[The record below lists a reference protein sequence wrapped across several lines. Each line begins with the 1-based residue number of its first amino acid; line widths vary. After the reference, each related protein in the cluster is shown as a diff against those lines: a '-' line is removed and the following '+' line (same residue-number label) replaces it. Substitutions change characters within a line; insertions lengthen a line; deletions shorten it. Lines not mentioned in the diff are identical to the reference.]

1 MDQFPTDARTKL
13 SSDPQFVEKVRD
25 IVGLYL
31 NPPDRAL
38 VLCVDEQSQI
48 QAIDRSQPIFPLLPG
63 TPERRTH
70 DYFRHRATRAASSP
84 PPRDRVSTLP
94 RDDRP

>member
-1 MDQFPTDARTKL
+1 MERWKL
-13 SSDPQFVEKVRD
+13 SSDRQCVEKVRD

-48 QAIDRSQPIFPLLPG
+48 QAPIFPLLPR

-94 RDDRP
+94 GDDRP